1 MMRAYRTAWAR
12 VFKGERHVAEAD
24 LVIGSVLVPGAAAP
38 KVVTE
43 EMIKSM
49 RPG

>member
-1 MMRAYRTAWAR
+1 MMRSYRPAWAWE
-12 VFKGERHVAEAD
+12 FKGERHVADAD

-43 EMIKSM
+43 ESIK
-49 RPG
+49 